1 VGAGTPKAFDRL
13 MKLNKQETA
22 TLFRVSPTEVDR
34 WIKSGLPC
42 TRKGRSL
49 QINIMDTHLYLMDRL
64 KSEYIGEE
72 DGEVLNL
79 DNEKAKLAKAQSTRI
94 NIDIDQKRSELLDK
108 TQIRTL
114 ISNTIIRNK
123 AHLLKLAPKISD
135 RLNLDRKGMQMISR
149 MIEEVLEGMALG
161 VPDE

>member
-1 VGAGTPKAFDRL
+1 
-13 MKLNKQETA
+13 MNLNKQETA

-34 WIKSGLPC
+34 WIKAGLPC

-49 QINIMDTHLYLMDRL
+49 QISIMDTHLYLMDRL
-64 KSEYIGEE
+64 KSEYIGED

-108 TQIRTL
+108 EQIRKL

-123 AHLLKLAPKISD
+123 THLLKLAPKISD

-149 MIEEVLEGMALG
+149 MVEEVLEGMALE
-161 VPDE
+161 VPDERTSD